1 MIAAPHSHERL
12 TEKLE
17 RLFEVRRARH
27 DTNAPM
33 AGMRGVAVTLVFLAH
48 YASQAGVNLT
58 PGEISSQAA
67 NVLNQIGHTGVDLFF
82 VISGFLMYGALVSRP
97 QSAGA
102 FLARRVQRIYP
113 TFLFVLAL
121 YIGLSILFPGA
132 GKLPATWSAAVWHVV
147 MNALLLPGMI
157 DVEPIITVAWSLSYE
172 AFFYLAIALFAV
184 SYRLH
189 TRRAP
194 ARLTMIGGLI
204 VAGVLLT
211 ALWFPKHVRLLM
223 FTAGM
228 LLFEIISAK
237 RREGTWPLGLGA
249 AALVAFSIPV
259 LSTIEGREAFG
270 YLVLYVCFIML
281 CLDAFSWRT
290 LTGQVLSWAPLR
302 WLGNMS
308 YSYYLIHGLTLN
320 AALVL
325 IRELTPVPLGD
336 LWFWILLPPVWLV
349 TLVPSVAL
357 FLIVEKAYSFNFAP
371 TGKVAATSTR
381 ATEAEFTA

>member
-1 MIAAPHSHERL
+1 MIAARL

-17 RLFEVRRARH
+17 CLFEVRRARH

-48 YASQAGVNLT
+48 YASQAGVSLT
-58 PGEISSQAA
+58 PGAISSQSA
-67 NVLNQIGHTGVDLFF
+67 NVLTQIGHTGVDLFF

-97 QSAGA
+97 QPAGA

-132 GKLPATWSAAVWHVV
+132 GKLPATWSAAAWHVV

-172 AFFYLAIALFAV
+172 AFFYLAIALLAV
-184 SYRLH
+184 SYKLH

-194 ARLTMIGGLI
+194 ARLTMLGGLI
-204 VAGVLLT
+204 AGGVLLT
-211 ALWFPKHVRLLM
+211 ALWFPEHVRLLM

-237 RREGTWPLGLGA
+237 RRERTWPLGLGA
-249 AALVAFSIPV
+249 AAVVAFSIPV
-259 LSTIEGREAFG
+259 LSTVEGREAFG
-270 YLVLYVCFIML
+270 YVVLYVCFIML
-281 CLDAFSWRT
+281 CLDAFSWHT
-290 LTGQVLSWAPLR
+290 LTGRLFSWAPLR

-325 IRELTPVPLGD
+325 IRELTPVPLTD
-336 LWFWILLPPVWLV
+336 LWFWILLLPVWLV

-357 FLIVEKAYSFNFAP
+357 FLIVEKPYSFNFAP

-381 ATEAEFTA
+381 APQAEFTA